1 MTYQVIDW
9 DRNFEND
16 RSRQR
21 KTCSFVCVPNKQHGM
36 GFCRVVSE
44 PDGAAI
50 YGIWQMILGACSQQS
65 QPRHG
70 WLTSNG
76 EQAGSAWGAADLAMK
91 FRRPQK
97 EIDRA
102 LEVLSAQEVAWLA
115 CHKSPDAH
123 RAVTAQSPPT
133 HLERREE
140 KEEKEEN
147 RKKGASVFDE
157 MKKAV
162 EEKQSNP
169 NTNGEL
175 DPVFVRDLKAAYR
188 RTPDSRMS
196 HMEESTLAEI
206 IRERPRYRTEW
217 DMIITLKQKEPR
229 YFPQSLSKLL
239 IGWQDTLD
247 RASVW
252 VPEGKPVKSL
262 IEKALD
268 QIQ

>member
-1 MTYQVIDW
+1 
-9 DRNFEND
+9 
-16 RSRQR
+16 
-21 KTCSFVCVPNKQHGM
+21 
-36 GFCRVVSE
+36 
-44 PDGAAI
+44 
-50 YGIWQMILGACSQQS
+50 
-65 QPRHG
+65 
-70 WLTSNG
+70 
-76 EQAGSAWGAADLAMK
+76 
-91 FRRPQK
+91 
-97 EIDRA
+97 
-102 LEVLSAQEVAWLA
+102 
-115 CHKSPDAH
+115 
-123 RAVTAQSPPT
+123 
-133 HLERREE
+133 
-140 KEEKEEN
+140 
-147 RKKGASVFDE
+147 